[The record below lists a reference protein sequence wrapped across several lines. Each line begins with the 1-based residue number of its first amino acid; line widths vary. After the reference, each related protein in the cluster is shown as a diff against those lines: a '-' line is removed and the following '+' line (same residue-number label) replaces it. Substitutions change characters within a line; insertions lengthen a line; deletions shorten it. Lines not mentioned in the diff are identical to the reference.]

1 MTVLFTAHY
10 HFRKYEE
17 EQILENLHC
26 FLTQPPF
33 FFLKLN
39 KCCQQPCYIAS
50 LHWSTFHACM
60 ILYQTMS
67 SLLVK
72 PFLTFYV
79 HLCVQNN
86 LQDRNDPPQLLV
98 DTKQTFPVLFPY
110 TPSALSLE
118 TLHIPASL
126 GLDFLIRVWGLHNA
140 EMGLSSTGPDCT
152 VTCWKTVRADRQ
164 RLSGQMRFLR
174 ISLDFKWN
182 IFK

>member
-1 MTVLFTAHY
+1 
-10 HFRKYEE
+10 
-17 EQILENLHC
+17 
-26 FLTQPPF
+26 
-33 FFLKLN
+33 
-39 KCCQQPCYIAS
+39 
-50 LHWSTFHACM
+50 
-60 ILYQTMS
+60 MS

-126 GLDFLIRVWGLHNA
+126 GLDFLIRV
-140 EMGLSSTGPDCT
+140 
-152 VTCWKTVRADRQ
+152 
-164 RLSGQMRFLR
+164 
-174 ISLDFKWN
+174 
-182 IFK
+182 